1 MVYQEPTVY
10 NQGLTLED
18 IENADGT
25 WVTITN
31 KMGSPHTS
39 SFSESGFLF
48 EYNRT
53 LSLLHVAFYVKNTT
67 PVNLSYGSYINLF
80 DFNVDLPGTNANRLF
95 NGEGIAIASEES
107 VSSSVCLISPRPYD
121 FVPGRSNMI
130 YAQSFSTMRATI
142 ITGFNHLYA
151 INKDLKAQFD
161 AYLGL

>member
-1 MVYQEPTVY
+1 MIY
-10 NQGLTLED
+10 NSGLSLKD
-18 IENADGT
+18 IEKAAGT
-25 WVTITN
+25 WETITN

-53 LSLLHVAFYVKNTT
+53 LSLLHLAFYVRDAT
-67 PVNLSYGSYINLF
+67 PVNLSPGSYINIF

-130 YAQSFSTMRATI
+130 YVQSFSTLRVTI

-151 INKDLKAQFD
+151 INKDLKDQFD
-161 AYLGL
+161 QYLGL